1 MENIAP
7 WKCNTNRKV
16 EVIFSMSGVTKHIY
30 DRELIDINVMWNN
43 QLKKIEKV
51 LPCTYNEDDIIKLL
65 KKYYPH
71 EWKSVEYKK
80 QYYDKKDKYLIKRFG
95 KARYK
100 MPSAEEIIRNNGKFK
115 YLLSDKT
122 KRNYSS
128 SFDEN
133 VWKNNKD
140 ILWQERKNKIARID
154 TKISNAKAKTQ
165 MVTPAFL
172 DQLIGLYERKN
183 TSQKDRVYIIHEL
196 KKYYNPKVINFFFK
210 LNDTELNRQ
219 LRETA
224 FYHLQSF
231 NYQPRLRKQKYMQV
245 HTKSKKRKEYL
256 KKVYPYEKYS
266 ITYNPDELEYRIE
279 NGKEQKI
286 KSYDYFISHSSKD
299 SKLVQ
304 NIITYENSIGKNIFC
319 DWINDSD
326 YLKRNL
332 LCEATLKVIEWRL
345 QQSQAVIFFK
355 THNSVDS
362 VWCKYEL
369 NYFAELN
376 KPIYFLDENKV
387 RNGDFTLLEYDIEEF
402 IDPNYKTLTLM

>member
-1 MENIAP
+1 
-7 WKCNTNRKV
+7 
-16 EVIFSMSGVTKHIY
+16 MSGVTKHIY
-30 DRELIDINVMWNN
+30 DREIIDINVMWNN

-65 KKYYPH
+65 KKYYSH
-71 EWKSVEYKK
+71 EWKSVQYKK
-80 QYYDKKDKYLIKRFG
+80 QYYDKKDQYLIKRFG

-100 MPSAEEIIRNNGKFK
+100 MPSVEVLIRNNGKFK

-231 NYQPRLRKQKYMQV
+231 NYQPRLRRQKYMQV

-387 RNGDFTLLEYDIEEF
+387 RNGDFTLLEYDIKEF

>member
-1 MENIAP
+1 
-7 WKCNTNRKV
+7 
-16 EVIFSMSGVTKHIY
+16 MSGVTKHIY
-30 DRELIDINVMWNN
+30 DREIIDINIMWNS

-51 LPCTYNEDDIIKLL
+51 LPCTYNEDIIIDLL

-80 QYYDKKDKYLIKRFG
+80 QYYDQKDKYLIKRFG

-100 MPSAEEIIRNNGKFK
+100 MPLAEKIIRNNVKFK

-122 KRNYSS
+122 KSNYRS

-133 VWKNNKD
+133 IWKKNKD
-140 ILWQERKNKIARID
+140 ALWRERKNKIARID

-165 MVTPAFL
+165 MVTPVFL
-172 DQLIGLYERKN
+172 DQLIGLYNRIN
-183 TSQKDRVYIIHEL
+183 TSQKDRMYIIHEL
-196 KKYYNPKVINFFFK
+196 KKYYNPKVIKFFFK
-210 LNDTELNRQ
+210 LNDTELNKQ

-231 NYQPRLRKQKYMQV
+231 NYQPRLRRQKYMQV
-245 HTKSKKRKEYL
+245 HTKRKKRKEYL
-256 KKVYPYEKYS
+256 KKVYPYETYS
-266 ITYNPDELEYRIE
+266 IPHNPDELEYRIE

-304 NIITYENSIGKNIFC
+304 DIITYENSIGKNIFC

-345 QQSQAVIFFK
+345 QQSKAIIFLR
-355 THNSVDS
+355 THNSIES

-376 KPIYFLDENKV
+376 KPIYYLDEYKV
-387 RNGDFTLLEYDIEEF
+387 KSGDFALLKYDMEEF
-402 IDPNYKTLTLM
+402 IDPNYKKLALM

>member
-1 MENIAP
+1 
-7 WKCNTNRKV
+7 
-16 EVIFSMSGVTKHIY
+16 MSGVTKHIHN
-30 DRELIDINVMWNN
+30 REIMDINVMWNN
-43 QLKKIEKV
+43 QLKKIGKV
-51 LPCTYNEDDIIKLL
+51 LPCTYSEDDIIKLL

-80 QYYDKKDKYLIKRFG
+80 QYYDKKDQYLIKRFG

-100 MPSAEEIIRNNGKFK
+100 MPSAEEMIRNNGKFK
-115 YLLSDKT
+115 YLLSDRT
-122 KRNYSS
+122 KRNYTS

-133 VWKNNKD
+133 VWKNNKN
-140 ILWQERKNKIARID
+140 ILWKERKNKIARID
-154 TKISNAKAKTQ
+154 MKISNAKTKTQ
-165 MVTPAFL
+165 MVTPVFL

-183 TSQKDRVYIIHEL
+183 TSQKGRVYIIHEL

-231 NYQPRLRKQKYMQV
+231 NYQPRLRRQKYMQV

-256 KKVYPYEKYS
+256 KKGYPYETYS
-266 ITYNPDELEYRIE
+266 VPYNPDELEYRIE
-279 NGKEQKI
+279 NGKEQKL

-304 NIITYENSIGKNIFC
+304 EIIAYENSIGKNVFC

-355 THNSVDS
+355 THNSVES
-362 VWCKYEL
+362 VCKW
-369 NYFAELN
+369 
-376 KPIYFLDENKV
+376 
-387 RNGDFTLLEYDIEEF
+387 
-402 IDPNYKTLTLM
+402 

>member
-1 MENIAP
+1 M
-7 WKCNTNRKV
+7 
-16 EVIFSMSGVTKHIY
+16 IFSVSGVTKHIY
-30 DRELIDINVMWNN
+30 DREIIDINVMWNN

-51 LPCTYNEDDIIKLL
+51 LPCTYNENDIINLL

-80 QYYDKKDKYLIKRFG
+80 QYYDKKDKYLVKRFG

-100 MPSAEEIIRNNGKFK
+100 MPSAEVLIRNNGKFK
-115 YLLSDKT
+115 YLLSNQAK
-122 KRNYSS
+122 KNYSS

-140 ILWQERKNKIARID
+140 ILWRERKNKIAWID

-172 DQLIGLYERKN
+172 EQLIGLYERKN

-196 KKYYNPKVINFFFK
+196 KKYYNSKVINFFFK

-231 NYQPRLRKQKYMQV
+231 NYQPRLRRQKYMQV
-245 HTKSKKRKEYL
+245 HTKSKKRKEYF
-256 KKVYPYEKYS
+256 KKNYPYETYS
-266 ITYNPDELEYRIE
+266 IPYNPDELEYRIE

-286 KSYDYFISHSSKD
+286 KSYDYFISHSSRD

-355 THNSVDS
+355 THNTVDS

-376 KPIYFLDENKV
+376 KSIYYLDENKV

-402 IDPNYKTLTLM
+402 IDPNYKTLALM